1 MRSERC
7 MAVPLM
13 LYSFADSLRVPT
25 FRRSWYFLRTDS
37 LWYCRKRVS
46 KSSDVQ
52 DHATSRE
59 QSQVQSDIAISAISG
74 HQATSHDP

>member
-1 MRSERC
+1 

-37 LWYCRKRVS
+37 LWYCRTVLASVLLSNITAQPMGIRRYNPVA
-46 KSSDVQ
+46 KSSLVASPPSDV
-52 DHATSRE
+52 
-59 QSQVQSDIAISAISG
+59 
-74 HQATSHDP
+74 